1 MTGFR
6 VQGSGAGDRREQVR
20 AWLAARTPPVP
31 ALLAER
37 LEVFVRAAAAE
48 RLAGTETD
56 ALGALGLL
64 ALQGSLARG
73 ETGDEVALDLLAA
86 DAFVTYAF
94 EAASEEGA
102 DVGRSAAEL
111 LTRMVA

>member
-1 MTGFR
+1 MTGAR
-6 VQGSGAGDRREQVR
+6 GQVR

-37 LEVFVRAAAAE
+37 LEVVVRTAPPE
-48 RLAGTETD
+48 RLDGTMTD

-64 ALQGSLARG
+64 ALQASLARG
-73 ETGDEVALDLLAA
+73 ESGDEVALDLLAA

-94 EAASEEGA
+94 EAAAAEGA
-102 DVGRSAAEL
+102 DVGRLAAKL
-111 LTRMVA
+111 LTRTVV